1 MAPAILSGPA
11 PLTFTLDVEDHRP
24 DDSWPERFPDLT
36 RRILD
41 HVDAAG
47 VRGTVFI
54 VGEEA
59 ERHPDLVRDIADRG
73 HEVALHAWRH
83 VPLTEVSPADFRLET
98 ARGQA
103 VIEELT
109 GRPVAGFRAP
119 TASLVPASAW
129 AVDVLGEL
137 GFRYSSSVISGHNP
151 LFGWPGTPRLPFL
164 WPNGLV
170 ELPIPF
176 AGIGDVGLPHL
187 GGTYFRVLPWPVVWL
202 ARRTL
207 ERTTVPNL
215 YCHPYDFD
223 AEEPPWDVPGVQPW
237 GIRLLWMNRSRMFA
251 KLDRLLRH
259 GTLGPPLEERLDDVT
274 PTAATFHPTGGD
286 PVGRSDG

>member
-1 MAPAILSGPA
+1 MAGSLLSGPA

-59 ERHPDLVRDIADRG
+59 ERHPDLVRDIAARG
-73 HEVALHAWRH
+73 HELALHAWRH
-83 VPLTEVSPADFRLET
+83 VPLTEVAPTDFRDET
-98 ARGQA
+98 ARGKA
-103 VIEELT
+103 VIEEIT
-109 GRPVAGFRAP
+109 GLPVAGFRAP

-151 LFGWPGTPRLPFL
+151 LFGWPGTPRQPFL

-176 AGIGDVGLPHL
+176 AGIGNVGLPHL

-223 AEEPPWDVPGVQPW
+223 AEEPRWAVPGVQPW

-251 KLDRLLRH
+251 KLDRLVRH
-259 GTLGPPLEERLDDVT
+259 GRMGPPLVDRIDSVLA
-274 PTAATFHPTGGD
+274 TAETFHPTGPTG
-286 PVGRSDG
+286 G